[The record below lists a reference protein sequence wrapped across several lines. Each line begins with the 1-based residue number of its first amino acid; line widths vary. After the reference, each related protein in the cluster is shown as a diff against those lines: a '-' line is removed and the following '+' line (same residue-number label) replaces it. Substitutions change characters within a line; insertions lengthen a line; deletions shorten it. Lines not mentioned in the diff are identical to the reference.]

1 MEEIAERIVGD
12 LAGREGFLKSDA
24 EEKLKEVVLTMLED
38 MDEDTVEEIVGTIWS
53 TAAEEHGE

>member
-12 LAGREGFLKSDA
+12 LAGREGFCKSDA

-38 MDEDTVEEIVGTIWS
+38 MDEDTVEEIVVTIWS